1 MLDLFL
7 ALSNQKEKAD
17 EINESESSTQNEID
31 IECTIL
37 SIAIYNYENS
47 KVPTDKTKLISTILR
62 AENLLNNTQVGTEL
76 GQYGQ
81 AEYLALNSEKKK
93 ANTIL
98 ESENSKQSE
107 IDEEVARLSSV
118 IEVYEKSRV
127 ESTAVSEIKQEV
139 SISVKDN
146 TIICNVPF
154 QIIAIGGQN
163 VTSQNGALLSGTY
176 IVVSEQGN
184 KKVIVK

>member
-1 MLDLFL
+1 MPKFILTLFFL
-7 ALSNQKEKAD
+7 LTTSLIWSQSDAQRKLEERKEQLQKE
-17 EINESESSTQNEID
+17 
-31 IECTIL
+31 
-37 SIAIYNYENS
+37 IAEAR
-47 KVPTDKTKLISTILR
+47 T
-62 AENLLNNTQVGTEL
+62 
-76 GQYGQ
+76 
-81 AEYLALNSEKKK
+81 ALNSEKKK
-93 ANTIL
+93 AKTIL

-176 IVVSEQGN
+176 IVVTEQEN